1 MTATPTE
8 AWGSGDAYE
17 QYVGRWSRKVAAELL
32 RWLAPARGL
41 TWADVGCGTGALAGT
56 ILSSCEPVAI
66 EGVDASDGFVT
77 AARQRLRDPRVRFI
91 TGDATRLP
99 WDAGAFDL
107 TVSGLVLN
115 FVRDHAAMA
124 REMARVT
131 KPGGRVCAYVW
142 DYAGGMQMIRHFWD
156 AAIAVSPADAKLDQ
170 ADRFPICQPEP
181 LRALFEG
188 AGLRSVRVRAID
200 IPTVFQDFDDYWM
213 PFLGRQGS
221 APTYLASV
229 SAGAREKIRAHLK
242 AKLAPAPGG
251 PIELTARAW
260 AVQGVAT
267 P

>member
-1 MTATPTE
+1 MTAPTE

-41 TWADVGCGTGALAGT
+41 AWADVGCGTGALSET
-56 ILSSCEPVAI
+56 ILATCEPAAI
-66 EGVDASDGFVT
+66 EGVDTSEGFVA
-77 AARQRLRDPRVRFI
+77 AARQRLRDPRVRLN

-99 WDAGAFDL
+99 WEACAFDV

-124 REMARVT
+124 REMIRVT
-131 KPGGRVCAYVW
+131 KPGGHVAVYVW
-142 DYAGGMQMIRHFWD
+142 DFAGGMQMVRYFWD
-156 AAIAVSPADAKLDQ
+156 AAIAVNPGDAKLDQ

-188 AGLRSVRVRAID
+188 AGVYSVQVRPID
-200 IPTVFQDFDDYWM
+200 IPTVFQDFDDYWR

-229 SAGAREKIRAHLK
+229 SDDAREKIRAQLK
-242 AKLAPAPGG
+242 ARLAPAQGER
-251 PIELTARAW
+251 IELTARAW
-260 AVQGVAT
+260 AVQGLVG
-267 P
+267 